1 MQIVRCN
8 ACGWIGKDGD
18 LGLYYGDDTEYC
30 PRCRDTDRLMN
41 VDSGCSFDS
50 QEIETLWDLLGDI
63 PVDGNDNIEEE
74 FLGFPEGTDK
84 MEIWMWFDENYVE
97 GVVRL
102 MGKERECCVQYRD
115 ILFVPGCGQL
125 QEGKQG
131 GCRRR
136 LQRRADQY
144 HNGVLE

>member
-18 LGLYYGDDTEYC
+18 LGLHYGDDTEYC

-50 QEIETLWDLLGDI
+50 QEIEMLWDLLGDI

-74 FLGFPEGTDK
+74 FLGFQKGTHKEDV
-84 MEIWMWFDENYVE
+84 WHWFDENYVD
-97 GVVRL
+97 GVVSL
-102 MGKERECCVQYRD
+102 MGKE
-115 ILFVPGCGQL
+115 
-125 QEGKQG
+125 
-131 GCRRR
+131 
-136 LQRRADQY
+136 
-144 HNGVLE
+144 